1 MKFEWPDPD
10 RVVRR
15 LRAGLAAG
23 LDWLSH
29 VTSYA
34 KGWPKPSR
42 AHAAAEPGGDNGLDE
57 VPGTGNFAFWTGLVI
72 VLLSLISGLATYFIL
87 TGLTPIAPRN
97 DVVLIVL
104 LVNIVLILAMVTVLG
119 VQALGLW
126 RAWQRKVAGARIHVR
141 IVGLFTIIAAAPAL
155 ILALAATTTFS
166 RSIDNWFSNRTR
178 TIVAS
183 SVDVARAYLAEHG
196 QVIRTDVVNMA
207 KDLDD
212 LGGVIRGGPYDNS
225 DVRNL
230 IMAQTGLR
238 DLSIAALIDAN
249 GKVVVETA
257 GDTRVRYEPPSPA
270 FIQQAET
277 GHVPILMPTDTYR
290 VAAVAKLARFPGYY
304 LYGARSVNPKVVG
317 HLLRTEAA
325 VAEYERLRAARGP
338 LKLVHGVMYF
348 MIALTSIL
356 AAIWVGLSFARHL
369 VAPIRRLIGAAQR
382 VARGDLQVELPLL
395 RGEGDLRRLSR
406 DFNFMTKELSRQHND
421 LVSANDQLT
430 ERRRFMEA
438 VLSGVSAGVIG
449 LDPEGRV
456 RLANPSAERLLG
468 VSSGDLVGRSLAD
481 AVPELARVA
490 DGDAGAVNRIKAQGQ
505 VTLAVGG
512 EERSFDVRVTREQG
526 QEDGRVVTFDD
537 ITELVSAQRTSAWGD
552 VARRIAHEIKNPLT
566 PIQLSAERLRR
577 KYGASITTDRETF
590 EKLTDTI
597 VRQVGDIKT
606 MVDEFASFARIPKPE
621 IEPVDIREAVQEP
634 VILFRES
641 HPAVSYEFKAPKEP
655 LIVACDRRLI
665 TQALTN
671 LVKNA
676 TESVQTAGEA
686 PGRGPSWRGLVQA
699 TLKQSGQ
706 QIVIEV
712 IDNGLGLPKQNR
724 ARLLEPYVTTKGNK
738 GTGLGLAIVQKITE
752 QHGGRLTL
760 EDAPADSDGRR
771 GALVRITIP
780 MRTARPPARAE
791 NGSVESGPTENAKA
805 ENILAENGSP
815 ETASADKP
823 PAAAERP
830 DSNQHNLK
838 QLTA

>member
-1 MKFEWPDPD
+1 MKVNWPDLD
-10 RVVRR
+10 FVLAR
-15 LRAGLAAG
+15 LRAGIGAG
-23 LDWLSH
+23 RGFFDSLRNRARSASGLSGAPAKIAD
-29 VTSYA
+29 VT
-34 KGWPKPSR
+34 GR
-42 AHAAAEPGGDNGLDE
+42 AEAGNDGSLDE
-57 VPGTGNFAFWTGLVI
+57 LPGAGNWAFWTGLSV
-72 VLLSLISGLATYFIL
+72 VVLSLISGLATYFIL

-97 DVVLIVL
+97 DIVVVVLFI
-104 LVNIVLILAMVTVLG
+104 NIVLILAMFTVLG

-166 RSIDNWFSNRTR
+166 RSLDNWFSNRTR
-178 TIVAS
+178 TIVAN
-183 SVDVARAYLAEHG
+183 SVDVARAYLEEHG

-212 LGGVIRGGPYDNS
+212 LGGVIRGGPHDNS

-230 IMAQTGLR
+230 MMAQTGLR
-238 DLSIAALIDAN
+238 DLSVAALIDAE
-249 GKVVVETA
+249 GKVVSESA
-257 GDTRVRYEPPSPA
+257 GDTRVRYQAPGPA
-270 FIQQAET
+270 FIQQAES
-277 GHVPILMPTDTYR
+277 GHVPILMPTETYR
-290 VAAVAKLARFPGYY
+290 VAAVSKLARFPGYY
-304 LYGARSVNPKVVG
+304 LYAARSVNPKVVD

-325 VAEYERLRAARGP
+325 VTEYERLRAARGP

-348 MIALTSIL
+348 MIALTSVL

-382 VARGDLQVELPLL
+382 VAKGDLSVKLPLF

-406 DFNFMTKELSRQHND
+406 DFNFMTTQLSRQRND

-468 VSSGDLVGRSLAD
+468 LSAGDLVGRNLAD

-490 DGDAGAVNRIKAQGQ
+490 EVEPGPSNRMKAQAQ
-505 VTLAVGG
+505 VTLTVGG

-526 QEDGRVVTFDD
+526 QDEGRVVTFDD

-577 KYGASITTDRETF
+577 KYAASISGDRETF

-621 IEPVDIREAVQEP
+621 IEATDIREAVQEP
-634 VILFRES
+634 MILFRES
-641 HPAVSYEFKAPKEP
+641 HPGITYELTLPKEP

-671 LVKNA
+671 LIKNA
-676 TESVQTAGEA
+676 TESVQSALDA
-686 PGRGPSWRGLVQA
+686 SDKASPWQGRVA
-699 TLKQSGQ
+699 AVLKQAEQ

-712 IDNGLGLPKQNR
+712 SDNGLGLPKQNR
-724 ARLLEPYVTTKGNK
+724 TRLLEPYVTTKGNK

-752 QHGGRLTL
+752 QHGGRLML
-760 EDAPADSDGRR
+760 EDAPAGTDGRR
-771 GALVRITIP
+771 GALVRIIIP
-780 MRTARPPARAE
+780 ARTTRPTGPPAFDQR
-791 NGSVESGPTENAKA
+791 
-805 ENILAENGSP
+805 
-815 ETASADKP
+815 D
-823 PAAAERP
+823 
-830 DSNQHNLK
+830 LK

>member
-1 MKFEWPDPD
+1 MNLKLPSAD
-10 RVVRR
+10 R
-15 LRAGLAAG
+15 LRARRDACWRWARGWLGGLHWSDRAG
-23 LDWLSH
+23 L
-29 VTSYA
+29 
-34 KGWPKPSR
+34 GRSR
-42 AHAAAEPGGDNGLDE
+42 AGGFLGRAGDGITAAAASPGPEPRAESGLE
-57 VPGTGNFAFWTGLVI
+57 ELPGAGTRAFWTGLV
-72 VLLSLISGLATYFIL
+72 VVVLSLISGFATYFIL

-97 DVVLIVL
+97 SVVVNVLFVNVVLIVAMCAL
-104 LVNIVLILAMVTVLG
+104 LG
-119 VQALGLW
+119 YQAVGLW

-155 ILALAATTTFS
+155 LLALAATTTFS
-166 RSIDNWFSNRTR
+166 RSIDNWFSTRTR
-178 TIVAS
+178 TIVAN
-183 SVDVARAYLAEHG
+183 SVTVARAYLDEHAQG
-196 QVIRTDVVNMA
+196 IRSDVINMA
-207 KDLDD
+207 RDLDD
-212 LGGVIRGGPYDNS
+212 LGGLIRGGVRDNP

-238 DLSIAALIDAN
+238 ELSVGALIDAD
-249 GKVVVETA
+249 GKVMAEA
-257 GDTRVRYEPPSPA
+257 ANDTRVLYQAPGAAAIR
-270 FIQQAET
+270 QAEA
-277 GHVPILMPTDTYR
+277 GQVPVLMPVDSFR
-290 VAAVAKLARFPGYY
+290 VAAVSKLARFPGYY
-304 LYGARSVNPKVVG
+304 LYAARSVNESVVR
-317 HLLRTEAA
+317 HLIQTEAS
-325 VAEYERLRAARGP
+325 VTEYERLRAARGP

-348 MIALTSIL
+348 MIALTSVL

-382 VARGDLQVELPLL
+382 VARGDLSVELPLL

-406 DFNFMTKELSRQHND
+406 DFNFMTTELARQRND

-430 ERRRFMEA
+430 ERRQFMEA

-468 VSSGDLVGRSLAD
+468 VSSGNLVGRSLTEV
-481 AVPELARVA
+481 VPELARVA
-490 DGDAGAVNRIKAQGQ
+490 AADQTLANRAKAQAQ
-505 VTLAVGG
+505 IKLVVGD

-526 QEDGRVVTFDD
+526 QSEGSVVTFDD

-577 KYGASITTDRETF
+577 KYAGAITQDRDTF

-606 MVDEFASFARIPKPE
+606 MVDEFASFARIPQPE
-621 IEPVDIREAVQEP
+621 IENADIRAAVQEP
-634 VILFRES
+634 MILFRES
-641 HPAVSYEFKAPKEP
+641 HPAVAYEMRLPQVP

-676 TESVQTAGEA
+676 TESVQAVA
-686 PGRGPSWRGLVQA
+686 DHRDCSKDFQGRVTA
-699 TLKQSGQ
+699 TLKQIDQ
-706 QIVIEV
+706 QIIIEV
-712 IDNGLGLPKQNR
+712 QDNGLGLPKQNR

-752 QHGGRLTL
+752 QHGGRLAL
-760 EDAPADSDGRR
+760 EDAPTGSDGRR
-771 GALVRITIP
+771 GALVRIVIP
-780 MRTARPPARAE
+780 VRASRP
-791 NGSVESGPTENAKA
+791 VGPPTHDAGADRPKA
-805 ENILAENGSP
+805 E
-815 ETASADKP
+815 
-823 PAAAERP
+823 
-830 DSNQHNLK
+830 

>member
-1 MKFEWPDPD
+1 MKANVPGPEYVLA
-10 RVVRR
+10 R
-15 LRAGLAAG
+15 LAANI
-23 LDWLSH
+23 
-29 VTSYA
+29 
-34 KGWPKPSR
+34 
-42 AHAAAEPGGDNGLDE
+42 AAARNGAGRAWVHFRRAAALRWAAVREGTTGDAEGAIEPL
-57 VPGTGNFAFWTGLVI
+57 PGTGSWASWIGPVI
-72 VLLSLISGLATYFIL
+72 VVLSLISGLATYFIL

-97 DVVLIVL
+97 DIVVAVL
-104 LVNIVLILAMVTVLG
+104 FVNIVLILAMFAVLG
-119 VQALGLW
+119 VQAAGLW
-126 RAWQRKVAGARIHVR
+126 RAWHNKVPGARIHVR
-141 IVGLFTIIAAAPAL
+141 IVGLFTGIAAVPAL
-155 ILALAATTTFS
+155 VLALAATTTFS

-183 SVDVARAYLAEHG
+183 SLDVAQAYLEEHG

-207 KDLDD
+207 RDLDD
-212 LGGVIRGGPYDNS
+212 LGNVIRGGPRNNA

-238 DLSIAALIDAN
+238 DLSLAAVIDAK
-249 GKVVVETA
+249 GEVVAEAA
-257 GDTRVRYEPPSPA
+257 GDTRVRYQTPGPA
-270 FIQQAET
+270 LINQAEQ
-277 GHVPILMPTDTYR
+277 GQVPLLMPNDTFR
-290 VAAVAKLARFPGYY
+290 VAAITKLARFPGYY
-304 LYGARSVNPKVVG
+304 LYAARSVNPKVVG

-348 MIALTSIL
+348 MISLTSVL

-369 VAPIRRLIGAAQR
+369 VAPIRRLIDAAQR
-382 VARGDLQVELPLL
+382 VARGDLTVELPLR

-406 DFNFMTKELSRQHND
+406 DFNLMTTELSRQRND
-421 LVSANDQLT
+421 LVQANDQLT

-449 LDPEGRV
+449 LDADGRV
-456 RLANPSAERLLG
+456 RITNPSAEHLLG
-468 VSSGDLVGRSLAD
+468 LPADALVGRRLVE
-481 AVPELARVA
+481 AVPGLAGVIDA
-490 DGDAGAVNRIKAQGQ
+490 DEHGLRPKAHSQ
-505 VTLAVGG
+505 VTLLING
-512 EERSFDVRVTREQG
+512 EDRSFDVRVTREQG
-526 QEDGRVVTFDD
+526 QSEGSVVTVDD

-577 KYGASITTDRETF
+577 KYAASITDDRPTF

-621 IEPVDIREAVQEP
+621 IQSTDIRDAVQEP

-641 HPAVSYEFKAPKEP
+641 HPAVRYRMQLPPEP

-676 TESVQTAGEA
+676 TESVQSVAEA
-686 PGRGPSWRGLVQA
+686 ATTPKTFQGTVDLV
-699 TLKQSGQ
+699 LKLVEQ
-706 QIVIEV
+706 QVVIEV

-752 QHGGRLTL
+752 QHGGRLVL
-760 EDAPADSDGRR
+760 EDAPADSEGRR
-771 GALVRITIP
+771 GALVRIVIP
-780 MRTARPPARAE
+780 QRTTRTAGPAD
-791 NGSVESGPTENAKA
+791 
-805 ENILAENGSP
+805 
-815 ETASADKP
+815 AD
-823 PAAAERP
+823 R
-830 DSNQHNLK
+830 STLN